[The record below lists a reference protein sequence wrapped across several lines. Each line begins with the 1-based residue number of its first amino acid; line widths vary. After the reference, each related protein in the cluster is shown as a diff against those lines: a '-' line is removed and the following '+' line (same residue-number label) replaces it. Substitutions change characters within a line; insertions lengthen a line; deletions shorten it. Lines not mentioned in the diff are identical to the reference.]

1 MIIPSKGAPVVS
13 DGELLAADLTRIC
26 TDLKNAGVQAFWA
39 YCAAVVVFC
48 SVAWVGHN
56 DLPRAIPIA
65 LLIVVCAGAR
75 LWVSDRLGRWS
86 HPAWLRAYS
95 ALSMLTSLIWGC
107 SLGMLLLTEGRAT
120 SLAVTTM
127 LMMAGFSAGG
137 LANLAPSRTI
147 HLRFQL
153 ALWTPPLLAAA
164 IPHPPGPNYSLSVI
178 FAFFLLYLT
187 ATGRQAHHKYLTNLR
202 RESDLVLARQAAESA
217 NTAKSAFVANI
228 SHEIRTPMNGV
239 LGMLQLSLLDQMP
252 AAQRD
257 LLQSAQASA
266 QSLLGLLNDLLDF
279 SKIEAGR
286 MKLEEIPVDVD
297 ELVQD
302 IAKLF
307 GSQAELKG
315 IRLATAVSENLPAV
329 LTDPTRLRQVLV
341 NLTANALKFTS
352 KGSVSIDVS
361 VVSLSPCQLQF
372 SVKDTG
378 VGIPL
383 EKQALIFE
391 AFAQADDHTT
401 RTYGGTGLGLAISRR
416 LIALMGG
423 VLSVESKLGLGSVF
437 RFSLKFGIA
446 PHVARAVPIAQQ
458 VALRPLR
465 VLVADDNPVNQ
476 KVACGLLRR
485 HGHEAVAVLN
495 GQEAIL
501 ACTSAQFDVI
511 LMDVQMPVISG
522 YDATRAIRAQQT
534 SSRIPI
540 IGLTANA
547 SETDRRLCLE
557 SGMDDYV
564 SKPFTW
570 QILASVMARLVDSPG
585 HRSLSLTAAR
595 RRRSF

>member
-1 MIIPSKGAPVVS
+1 VTILSKVTPVVS

-26 TDLKNAGVQAFWA
+26 TDLKSAGVQAFWA
-39 YCAAVVVFC
+39 YCAAVVIFC
-48 SVAWVGHN
+48 AVAWRGHN

-75 LWVSDRLGRWS
+75 FWVCVRLGRWS
-86 HPAWLRAYS
+86 HSTWLRAYS
-95 ALSMLTSLIWGC
+95 ALSTLTSLIWGC
-107 SLGMLLLTEGRAT
+107 FLALLLLTEGRAS
-120 SLAVTTM
+120 SLAITTI

-137 LANLAPSRTI
+137 LANLAPSRVI

-164 IPHPPGPNYSLSVI
+164 IPHAPGPNYSLTVI
-178 FAFFLLYLT
+178 FAFFLAFLT
-187 ATGRQAHHKYLTNLR
+187 ASGRQAHQKYLTNLR

-217 NTAKSAFVANI
+217 SKAKSAFVANI

-266 QSLLGLLNDLLDF
+266 QSLLGLLDDLLDF

-286 MKLEEIPVDVD
+286 MKLEEIPVDVA

-302 IAKLF
+302 IARLF

-315 IRLATAVSENLPAV
+315 IRLATSVPENLPAV

-352 KGSVSIDVS
+352 KGSVYIDVS
-361 VVSLSPCQLQF
+361 VVSLSPCELQF
-372 SVKDTG
+372 SVQDNG
-378 VGIPL
+378 IGIPL

-391 AFAQADDHTT
+391 AFAQADDNTT

-416 LIALMGG
+416 MIALMGG
-423 VLSVESKLGLGSVF
+423 ALSVESEPGLGSVF
-437 RFSLKFGIA
+437 WFSLKFGIA
-446 PHVARAVPIAQQ
+446 TKVARAAPIAQQ

-476 KVACGLLRR
+476 KVACGLLNR
-485 HGHEAVAVLN
+485 HGHDAEAVLN
-495 GQEAIL
+495 GQDAVS
-501 ACTSAQFDVI
+501 ACTSRQFDLI
-511 LMDVQMPVISG
+511 LMDVQMPVMSG
-522 YDATRAIRAQQT
+522 YEATRAIRALQT
-534 SSRIPI
+534 SSHIPI

-570 QILASVMARLVDSPG
+570 QTLASVMSKLVNSPDE
-585 HRSLSLTAAR
+585 SLVPSP
-595 RRRSF
+595 SMVINQ